1 MANMTRLLNKP
12 FKAFTI
18 YALILLACSIPVYYY
33 VIDKIWIREIDNQNE
48 ILKEKIENGLRQIKL
63 NDVEL
68 NKTLQFVDTIHPGL
82 KLIPIDSS
90 GKRKILF
97 YTFTRKRKNSDKIDR
112 FRGLSAY
119 VYSQKKYYLLTV
131 ETNVKEKKGTIITLA
146 NITFFFFIFL
156 VTGFI
161 IINRIIAISIWQPFK
176 NNLDKLKSF
185 DIKTQKEL
193 GLKPSYIQEFEELN
207 QTLNQFI
214 QKNVSAYKLQ
224 KEFSENA
231 SHELQTPISVIKSK
245 LDLLLQNSL
254 LSQEQYEL
262 LTSINIPLS
271 KLSRI
276 TKNLLLLAKIENK
289 QFSNIETIDLPQV
302 INETLSLLSD
312 QWSHMQLHFNL
323 EFNDSQTW
331 FANKNLFEILI
342 TNLLTNAIRYT
353 DKGQML
359 GVYTSANILK
369 VYNEGKTP
377 LNEDQIFKRFAYASN
392 LSGSSGLG
400 LAIVKEICDLYAWK
414 IHYSHEN
421 SKHIFSIEF

>member
-1 MANMTRLLNKP
+1 MAIMTRLLNKP

-176 NNLDKLKSF
+176 NNLDKLNSF
-185 DIKTQKEL
+185 DLKTQKEL
-193 GLKPSYIQEFEELN
+193 HLKPSNIKEFEELN
-207 QTLNQFI
+207 QTLDKFI

-224 KEFSENA
+224 KEFAENA

-245 LDLLLQNSL
+245 LDLLLQNTL
-254 LSQEQYEL
+254 LNQEQYEL
-262 LTSINIPLS
+262 LTSINVPLS

-276 TKNLLLLAKIENK
+276 TKNLLLLAKIENR
-289 QFSNIETIDLPQV
+289 QFVSVENVDIEQV
-302 INETLSLLSD
+302 VSETLELLTD
-312 QWSHMQLHFNL
+312 QWTHKNLTFNL
-323 EFNDSQTW
+323 DFNESQTCL
-331 FANKNLFEILI
+331 ANKNLLEILI

-353 DKGQML
+353 KEGEML
-359 GVYTSANILK
+359 GVYTSTHIVK
-369 VYNEGKTP
+369 VYNQGKTP
-377 LNEDQIFKRFAYASN
+377 LKKDQLFKRFAYASN
-392 LSGSSGLG
+392 TNGSSGLG
-400 LAIVKEICDLYAWK
+400 LAIVKEICDLYSWRIK
-414 IHYSHEN
+414 YTHEN
-421 SKHIFSIEF
+421 DQHIFSIEF